1 MTQITIN
8 SKNRESCRKSLQDAL
23 VMSKKLMSTSG
34 VANNAEGSS
43 HATPVALI
51 IDGTS
56 LVHILDS
63 ELEEQLFQLASRSSV
78 VLCCRV
84 APLQK
89 AGIVALVKNR
99 TSDMTLAI
107 GDGAN
112 DVSMIQ
118 MVDVGIG
125 FSGQEGPSC
134 NGI

>member
-1 MTQITIN
+1 
-8 SKNRESCRKSLQDAL
+8 
-23 VMSKKLMSTSG
+23 MSTFG
-34 VANNAEGSS
+34 VGNNDGAVANQI
-43 HATPVALI
+43 ALI
-51 IDGTS
+51 IDGGS

-63 ELEEQLFQLASRSSV
+63 EHEEELFQLASLCSV

-89 AGIVALVKNR
+89 AGIVSLVKNR

-118 MVDVGIG
+118 MADVGV
-125 FSGQEGPSC
+125 
-134 NGI
+134 GI